1 MSEYLRIE
9 SRFLVNLNEKHMR
22 KHRESAPDDS
32 RTWFDEDLQLV
43 YYDLQKDSPI
53 KGRSLRS
60 LGFRES
66 YGCNV
71 LQLLG
76 SNRTVD
82 MPGGEQIV
90 EQGDKLLLIGTSS
103 QLQVFDAAVRQRSLG
118 LERCDLPQSL
128 REFMLDNHQNKPEQQ
143 FLSLAITIDKH
154 SPILGTSL
162 KAADLRNKWSCL
174 VVGLERG
181 AFTITN
187 PHVSLVFEEND
198 LLWVLG
204 KQKMMNTLIRE
215 EIL

>member
-1 MSEYLRIE
+1 M
-9 SRFLVNLNEKHMR
+9 
-22 KHRESAPDDS
+22 
-32 RTWFDEDLQLV
+32 
-43 YYDLQKDSPI
+43 
-53 KGRSLRS
+53 
-60 LGFRES
+60 
-66 YGCNV
+66 
-71 LQLLG
+71 
-76 SNRTVD
+76 
-82 MPGGEQIV
+82 
-90 EQGDKLLLIGTSS
+90 
-103 QLQVFDAAVRQRSLG
+103 
-118 LERCDLPQSL
+118 
-128 REFMLDNHQNKPEQQ
+128 
-143 FLSLAITIDKH
+143 AITIDKH

>member
-1 MSEYLRIE
+1 
-9 SRFLVNLNEKHMR
+9 
-22 KHRESAPDDS
+22 
-32 RTWFDEDLQLV
+32 
-43 YYDLQKDSPI
+43 
-53 KGRSLRS
+53 
-60 LGFRES
+60 
-66 YGCNV
+66 
-71 LQLLG
+71 
-76 SNRTVD
+76 

>member
-1 MSEYLRIE
+1 M
-9 SRFLVNLNEKHMR
+9 
-22 KHRESAPDDS
+22 
-32 RTWFDEDLQLV
+32 
-43 YYDLQKDSPI
+43 
-53 KGRSLRS
+53 KG
-60 LGFRES
+60 
-66 YGCNV
+66 
-71 LQLLG
+71 
-76 SNRTVD
+76 
-82 MPGGEQIV
+82 
-90 EQGDKLLLIGTSS
+90 LLLKDVYQMWYYTRMLI
-103 QLQVFDAAVRQRSLG
+103 LAV
-118 LERCDLPQSL
+118 
-128 REFMLDNHQNKPEQQ
+128 
-143 FLSLAITIDKH
+143 AITIDKH